1 MKDILIRRDEKG
13 GTIILTTN
21 SPAST
26 QGIPILKVDTEDT
39 EGEFGPSDIIGEDLL
54 TAAEVVVGWAKEKKR
69 IKEKIEAARL
79 FLSQW
84 PGGPQ
89 IE

>member
-1 MKDILIRRDEKG
+1 MKDILIKKDEKG
-13 GTIILTTN
+13 GTIILTAD

-26 QGIPILKVDTEDT
+26 QGIPILKVDTEDA

-69 IKEKIEAARL
+69 TKEEIEAAKL

-84 PGGPQ
+84 PEGPQ

>member
-1 MKDILIRRDEKG
+1 MKDILVKVDEKG
-13 GTIILTTN
+13 GTVILTTD

-26 QGIPILKVDTEDT
+26 QGAPILKVDTEDL
-39 EGEFGPSDIIGEDLL
+39 EGEFGPSDILGEDLL
-54 TAAEVVVGWAKEKKR
+54 TAAEFIVEWARTGERSKAETQ
-69 IKEKIEAARL
+69 AAKL

-84 PGGPQ
+84 PEGPQ

>member
-1 MKDILIRRDEKG
+1 MKDILIRKDEKG

-54 TAAEVVVGWAKEKKR
+54 TAAELIVEWAKKGKR
-69 IKEKIEAARL
+69 NKEEIEAAKL

-84 PGGPQ
+84 PEGPQ